1 MLNVFLLIFGFILL
15 IKGAD
20 AFVNGASSVAKK
32 IGVPSVVIGMTIVA
46 IGTSLPEAIV
56 SINSSLAGMN
66 DMSIA
71 NVVGSNIFN
80 ILVGIGVSAF
90 VSNLKISNYKDVFTL
105 LGVSTLLL
113 LSVIDGNLSFLNGI
127 VLLLVFA
134 YFIYNMIKGAKN
146 NKEEVEEQSNKPL
159 WLTIILGILGLGA
172 VVWGGDLV
180 VNSASAI
187 AMQLGMSE
195 NLVGLTIV
203 AVGTSLPEFVTSVI
217 ATKKG
222 ELDMAVGNI
231 LGSNIFNILLIL
243 GCASVINPMVVSTV
257 ALMDVLFMVIS
268 VVLFVLVTY
277 KNKTVSNF
285 FSEEKVMIIDRRKMK
300 FSISSLDF
308 FLHF

>member
-159 WLTIILGILGLGA
+159 WLTIILGVLGLGA

-277 KNKTVSNF
+277 KNKTVSRKLGIPMVLTYVF
-285 FSEEKVMIIDRRKMK
+285 YIIITIIR
-300 FSISSLDF
+300 
-308 FLHF
+308 

>member
-1 MLNVFLLIFGFILL
+1 MLNYILLLVGFVCL

-20 AFVNGASSVAKK
+20 VFVESSSNVARKFN
-32 IGVPSVVIGMTIVA
+32 IPSIIIGMTIVA
-46 IGTSLPEAIV
+46 MGTSCPELSV

-80 ILVGIGVSAF
+80 ILVGIGVSAL

-113 LSVIDGNLSFLNGI
+113 LSIIDGNLSFLNGI
-127 VLLLVFA
+127 VLLLVFT

-146 NKEEVEEQSNKPL
+146 NKEKVEEQSNKPL

-277 KNKTVSNF
+277 KNKTVSR
-285 FSEEKVMIIDRRKMK
+285 KLGIPMVLTYVLYIIITIIR
-300 FSISSLDF
+300 
-308 FLHF
+308 